1 MNHMLISVLAVVL
14 IACSDGSNES
24 SLDLVSF
31 KDAPGPLNVGQRTNV
46 VMRDAARSR
55 DVTATFWYPA
65 NGENHEFTGA
75 EEGAALISGDAKFP
89 LVVLVHGIED
99 SAPATWPYLAPH
111 LASHGYVVAAPS
123 TGSTVGSTGDL
134 VNHPGDVSFLIDAVF
149 GENDTEGMFLNRIDE
164 NKVAVGGFSF
174 GGAATYLL
182 AYDPLYN
189 DTRIDAVILMAA
201 LGSESPPI
209 NPAISL
215 LTLYGTEDILISYNS
230 GLAIYEGASRPKYL
244 VTLEGGGH
252 VGFTSSNDVNI
263 GATMEQER
271 QQALVRLSVFAYLT
285 SVFNREEKNRIAA
298 EDFLKNGLE
307 QTSNDVL
314 VYAELE

>member
-1 MNHMLISVLAVVL
+1 MNYLLISALAMVLS
-14 IACSDGSNES
+14 ACSNSSNDS
-24 SLDLVSF
+24 APDLVSF
-31 KDAPGPLNVGQRTNV
+31 QDAPGPLNVGQRTNV
-46 VMRDAARSR
+46 VIRDAARSR

-65 NGENHEFTGA
+65 DGENQGFTRAAEGA
-75 EEGAALISGDAKFP
+75 ELISGNAEFP

-99 SAPATWPYLAPH
+99 NAPATWPYLAPH

-123 TGSTVGSTGDL
+123 TGSTLASTSDL
-134 VNHPGDVSFLIDAVF
+134 INHPGDVSFLIDAVL
-149 GENDTEGMFLNRIDE
+149 GENSTEDMFLSRIDE
-164 NKVAVGGFSF
+164 NRVAVGGFSF

-182 AYDPLYN
+182 AYDPLYI

-201 LGSESPPI
+201 LGSESAPV

-215 LTLYGTEDILISYNS
+215 LALYGTEDILIPYNS
-230 GLAIYEGASRPKYL
+230 GLAIYEAANRPKYL

-263 GATMEQER
+263 GASMEQER

-298 EDFLKNGLE
+298 EDFLKNGLVRE
-307 QTSNDVL
+307 NTDAR
-314 VYAELE
+314 VYADLE